1 MLSSAGGG
9 RALAANPPPPAAGQ
23 WHPGCR
29 VAAVP
34 AMMGLEM
41 SSKISFLSDGR
52 GYKNIP
58 IARYSS
64 SKKVGFFIGVLSLY
78 VSTQGSAASWEL
90 RVLTLYERDSKSSLT

>member
-58 IARYSS
+58 IARNSS
-64 SKKVGFFIGVLSLY
+64 SKKVGFFIK
-78 VSTQGSAASWEL
+78 SWSFVIVCEHTGICCFL
-90 RVLTLYERDSKSSLT
+90 GAESPNFV